1 MYKIGSTNQ
10 TLKQTQVKG
19 SNQKDGMP
27 PINLTR
33 QGSSKSSQSANSVK
47 KTYDQNKN
55 ITGQQGSNHSSR
67 SVSKKS
73 SLGGEESNNKLTED
87 KFKNLI
93 IENNNLSI
101 IIEQKDQELDDLK
114 QSYRSQYKEIMTK
127 VDQMEQFIQQ
137 QDKRNQ
143 DMVEEQIQKNQII
156 EQLQAKI
163 TAQEQIIE
171 QERIKC
177 MGYQANFTQIETHI
191 SQVISENENLNILK
205 DQKESEIHAKQEEL
219 SNALAKIQELEL
231 QLNIYKE
238 NNPQL
243 YLESS
248 ELIKQQNELPEQNES
263 LNNQVQILEQRINE
277 LISKQTE
284 YQQQIQNLQ
293 GQLDQ
298 QQLLSSNTQ
307 NYCNANQLESQ
318 ATQEQTPINAYFQ
331 STQNSENQKQQEEIN
346 DKNNN
351 LISATNSIYLTS
363 NLFEQEINKFK
374 EELNLKQIAIEQ
386 LNEENAQLKYEIQ
399 QIQASIANKYE
410 TASTQ
415 DQDEVLQL
423 KAQVND
429 LQNQISQLENK
440 QIEQIENFTKIL
452 NEKMR
457 AEQNA
462 NNLNLQL
469 ECLKNELE
477 NSNSLAKSK
486 KHSNEKQSSRLEE
499 LRAQLRQ
506 LSQENTDLTQKN
518 NQLQSDLDSL
528 KSQLSIANISLEA
541 SQKLATIR
549 GDELAL
555 FEQKFKQNVQ
565 QIDQYKSQYQSAL
578 ENLLKCQS
586 NILQN

>member
-10 TLKQTQVKG
+10 TLKQTQVKA

-27 PINLTR
+27 PINLSR
-33 QGSSKSSQSANSVK
+33 QASSKSSQSAHSVK

-55 ITGQQGSNHSSR
+55 TQGQQGSTHSSR
-67 SVSKKS
+67 SVSKQS
-73 SLGGEESNNKLTED
+73 SLGGEDLNNKLTED

-101 IIEQKDQELDDLK
+101 ILEQKDQELDDLK
-114 QSYRSQYKEIMTK
+114 NSYRSQYKEIMTK

-143 DMVEEQIQKNQII
+143 DMVEEQTQKSQII

-163 TAQEQIIE
+163 AAQEQIIE

-205 DQKESEIHAKQEEL
+205 DQKDSEIQTKQEEL
-219 SNALAKIQELEL
+219 QNALSKIEELEL

-248 ELIKQQNELPEQNES
+248 ELIKQQNELQEQNEL
-263 LNNQVQILEQRINE
+263 LNNQVQSLEQRINE
-277 LISKQTE
+277 LTSQQSE
-284 YQQQIQNLQ
+284 YQQKIQNLQ
-293 GQLDQ
+293 GQVDQ
-298 QQLLSSNTQ
+298 LQLLTSNTQ
-307 NYCNANQLESQ
+307 NFSNVNQLESQ
-318 ATQEQTPINAYFQ
+318 ATQEQTPMNVFFQ
-331 STQNSENQKQQEEIN
+331 NTQNSESQKQEEIN
-346 DKNNN
+346 DKNNT
-351 LISATNSIYLTS
+351 LISATNSVYLTS

-374 EELNLKQIAIEQ
+374 EELNLKQIIIEQ

-399 QIQASIANKYE
+399 QIQVSIANKYE
-410 TASTQ
+410 TASTH
-415 DQDEVLQL
+415 DQDEVLQQ
-423 KAQVND
+423 KTQIND

-440 QIEQIENFTKIL
+440 QIEQVENFTKIL

-457 AEQNA
+457 AEQNFH
-462 NNLNLQL
+462 NLNIQL

-486 KHSNEKQSSRLEE
+486 KHSNETSSSRLEQ

-506 LSQENTDLTQKN
+506 LSQENMEISQKN
-518 NQLQSDLDSL
+518 NQLLSDVDSL
-528 KSQLSIANISLEA
+528 KSQLSIINISLEA

-549 GDELAL
+549 GEELAL
-555 FEQKFKQNVQ
+555 FEQKFKQNLQ

-578 ENLLKCQS
+578 ENLLKYQS
-586 NILQN
+586 NIQQN